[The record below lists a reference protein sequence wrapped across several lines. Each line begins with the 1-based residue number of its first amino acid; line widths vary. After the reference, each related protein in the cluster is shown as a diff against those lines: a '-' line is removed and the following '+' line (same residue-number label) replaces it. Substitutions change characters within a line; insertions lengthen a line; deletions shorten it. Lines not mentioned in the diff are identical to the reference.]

1 MEIRLTDGERVH
13 LADLRTVAEDRID
26 PNFIGVTVTKDL
38 ACIAVIGVRV
48 SVDYAVSIE
57 QRELIMFT
65 FTDGRAFRSVPYFNR
80 WRPEF
85 VLHDDNIEDIEFG
98 RSLCDVCDKW
108 GAVAVGYDPN
118 QTKILSRNAVAVEK
132 SSAYAEDA
140 LLKLNLA
147 AQEFSGSLFAKDS
160 AKEYMWQSLPTLA
173 GTRVFPNGE
182 LLARGRYDS
191 THALVNAVAAALNV
205 YEIPTAEERAA
216 ANEKWKAEQQKGIV
230 EQRRQIEEY
239 WESLPPQALVY
250 VNDAVGGME
259 RYITMEVALPLLKS
273 ETVRF
278 AALAHG
284 WKQYAW
290 RGWHM
295 PLDTSGK
302 LI

>member
-1 MEIRLTDGERVH
+1 
-13 LADLRTVAEDRID
+13 
-26 PNFIGVTVTKDL
+26 
-38 ACIAVIGVRV
+38 
-48 SVDYAVSIE
+48 
-57 QRELIMFT
+57 
-65 FTDGRAFRSVPYFNR
+65 VPYFNR

-108 GAVAVGYDPN
+108 AAVAVGYDPN
-118 QTKILSRNAVAVEK
+118 QTKLLSRNAVAIEK
-132 SSAYAEDA
+132 SSAHAEGA

-147 AQEFSGSLFAKDS
+147 AQEFSGSLFPKDS

-173 GTRVFPNGE
+173 GIRVFPNGE

-191 THALVNAVAAALNV
+191 THALVNAVAAALSV
-205 YEIPTAEERAA
+205 HKIPTAEERAA
-216 ANEKWKAEQQKGIV
+216 ASARWKADQHGLLL

-250 VNDAVGGME
+250 VDDVMGGM
-259 RYITMEVALPLLKS
+259 RRRITMEIALPLLKK

-278 AALAHG
+278 VTLDHG

-290 RGWHM
+290 LGFH
-295 PLDTSGK
+295 L
-302 LI
+302 